1 MEEGKAYIESGILEL
16 YVLGELN
23 TQEQHEV
30 EAMAVKYPEVKQEIS
45 AIELAMEKYAIQ
57 HAVQPSVSLENKIL
71 ARIGATENTSSVASP
86 DQQIIS
92 PISETKTIP
101 EAKAVPETKILP
113 LYPEGY
119 ESKLKNLRFALLAC
133 AVLLII
139 SGIALYSAHTELGTA
154 KQQIIAL
161 NQDKEKFAN
170 TVNYMKETNQE
181 LQTIADMPM
190 DPDWKIVKLAGTKMA
205 PKAKMMVYWHTS
217 GRHVMVDNSK
227 MGLPA
232 NDQTHQYQL
241 WALVNGKPVDLGVF
255 DVKTDTTHILL
266 KMKEIGSAQAFAVT
280 LEKRGGV
287 PSPTMDQMIV
297 MGAVSI

>member
-23 TQEQHEV
+23 EQEQYEV
-30 EAMAVKYPEVKQEIS
+30 EAMAAQYPEVKQEIS
-45 AIELAMEKYAIQ
+45 AIELAMEEYAIQ
-57 HAVQPSVSLENKIL
+57 HSVQPSIGLENKIL
-71 ARIGATENTSSVASP
+71 ERIEAATVATPKVSENLTPATP
-86 DQQIIS
+86 Q
-92 PISETKTIP
+92 
-101 EAKAVPETKILP
+101 EAKVLP

-119 ESKLKNLRFALLAC
+119 ESKLKTLRIALIAC
-133 AVLLII
+133 AVLLIVA
-139 SGIALYSAHTELGTA
+139 GIALYSAHTELDIA
-154 KQQIIAL
+154 KDQIIAL
-161 NQDKEKFAN
+161 NQDKQKFAN

-181 LQTIADMPM
+181 LQTIADMPN

-205 PKAKMMVYWHTS
+205 PQAKMMVYWHTS

-227 MGLPA
+227 MGLPK
-232 NDQTHQYQL
+232 NDQAHQYQL

-255 DVKTDTTHILL
+255 DVKADTTHILL

-287 PSPTMDQMIV
+287 ASPTMDQMIV
-297 MGAVSI
+297 MGGVSI

>member
-23 TQEQHEV
+23 EQEQYEV
-30 EAMAVKYPEVKQEIS
+30 EAMAAKYPEVKQEIS
-45 AIELAMEKYAIQ
+45 AIELAMEEYAIQ
-57 HAVQPSVSLENKIL
+57 HSVQPSIALENKIL
-71 ARIGATENTSSVASP
+71 EKIEAAIVVKSEVPENTTPATP
-86 DQQIIS
+86 QQ
-92 PISETKTIP
+92 
-101 EAKAVPETKILP
+101 AKVLP

-119 ESKLKNLRFALLAC
+119 ESKLKTLRIALIAC
-133 AVLLII
+133 AVLLIVT
-139 SGIALYSAHTELGTA
+139 GIALYSAHTELGSA

-161 NQDKEKFAN
+161 NQDKQKFAN

-181 LQTIADMPM
+181 LQTIADMPN
-190 DPDWKIVKLAGTKMA
+190 DPDWKVIKLAGTKMD
-205 PKAKMMVYWHTS
+205 PQAKMMVYWHTS

-227 MGLPA
+227 MGLPK
-232 NDQTHQYQL
+232 NDQAHQYQL

-255 DVKTDTTHILL
+255 DVKADTTHILL

-287 PSPTMDQMIV
+287 ASPTMDQMIV
-297 MGAVSI
+297 MGGVSI

>member
-1 MEEGKAYIESGILEL
+1 VEEGKAYIESGILEL

-23 TQEQHEV
+23 AQEQHEV

-71 ARIGATENTSSVASP
+71 ARIGATENKENTSSVASP
-86 DQQIIS
+86 DQQITS
-92 PISETKTIP
+92 PVSETKT
-101 EAKAVPETKILP
+101 LP

-119 ESKLKNLRFALLAC
+119 ESKLKTLRIALVAC

-255 DVKTDTTHILL
+255 DVKADTTHILL